1 MLFFKKTDR
10 QPKQRESSAPKVLSH
25 PVLGE
30 VAFVRN
36 PRAKRII
43 VSVKPQGKVRLT
55 VPPRVSAEEG
65 MRFLNSR
72 EDWVLAAVERQRTKS
87 QVALIEPPFTTR
99 NHSLRLAPAQ
109 TDKIR
114 ISIREGHITVAYPE
128 QIDYRDDQI
137 QSAIKKGIE
146 EAWRV
151 EARALLPGRTEDIA
165 RSLGFRYNSVSVRN
179 TVSKWGSCSARN
191 DISLSV
197 HLMRLPDHL
206 INYIIIHELCHTVH
220 HNHGPQFHALLDKN
234 TAGRHLALRKQL
246 KAYNPRW

>member
-1 MLFFKKTDR
+1 M
-10 QPKQRESSAPKVLSH
+10 LSH

-43 VSVKPQGKVRLT
+43 VSVKPPGKVRLT
-55 VPPRVSAEEG
+55 VPMRVSAEEG
-65 MRFLNSR
+65 MRFLDSKR
-72 EDWVLAAVERQRTKS
+72 DWVLGAVERQRAKS
-87 QVALIEPPFTTR
+87 RTPVIEPPFSTR
-99 NHSLRLAPAQ
+99 RHTLRLVPTQ

-114 ISIREGHITVAYPE
+114 VSVREGYVTVAYPGE
-128 QIDYRDDQI
+128 IDHRDDLI
-137 QSAIKKGIE
+137 QSAIRKGIE

-151 EARALLPGRTEDIA
+151 EARAILPGHTEEIA
-165 RSLGFRYNSVSVRN
+165 RSLGFRYNNISIRN

-191 DISLSV
+191 DISLSI

-220 HNHGPQFHALLDKN
+220 HNHGPQFHSLLDRH

-246 KAYNPRW
+246 RQYNTRW